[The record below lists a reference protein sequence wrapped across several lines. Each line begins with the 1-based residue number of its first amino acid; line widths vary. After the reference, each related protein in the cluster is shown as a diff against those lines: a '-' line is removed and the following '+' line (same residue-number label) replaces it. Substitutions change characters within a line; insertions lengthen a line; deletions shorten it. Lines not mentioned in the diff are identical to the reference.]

1 MRKLKRKE
9 KVNRVISIKN
19 ISFTKI
25 RVKTLLIVSFLV
37 LSVLPLSIIGY
48 YTYQESKTAIE
59 EKVGFYSEKIV
70 SEILDKIEK
79 ELLALD
85 NSSVAIVGNRDFHR
99 ILTIEEFATPLEEM
113 QANSTI
119 LGIMKNAIL
128 LNSDINAIAVIR
140 EGMKSYYENIT
151 VAGIERLL
159 GKDFF
164 DSSLYREVVDAGGRA
179 VWVTNYNG
187 NNDNIYLMRNLY
199 NVYNRKNLGVFIYII
214 NADMLHNIINRTDF
228 GQGAV
233 VELVNEKGIVIS
245 ATDREMI
252 GKEHENK
259 INLEES
265 SGYITSGN
273 ELIVFSTLEN
283 GWRLVSTIPLSS
295 LLGEIYE
302 VGRSTIILGVICAL
316 VAVIM
321 GVVISLGISNP
332 LQKIMA
338 LMSKVEDGDLTVRS
352 DLKGKNELALLA
364 GSFNKMIYNIRELIN
379 STSKVGEI
387 VLKNTDVMT
396 EVSKQAHST
405 AQQIAESIET
415 IAIGAQ
421 EQADD
426 AQSSSEIMELLA
438 RRIMGVNDNIQD
450 VMEVAQEIRETSNN
464 AGDTVNTLHT
474 RSSSALEKFKK
485 VQEDI
490 RELSEKALEIGK
502 IIDLIEGISEQTSL
516 LSLNASIEAA
526 RAGAAGKGFG
536 VVADEIKRLAEQTSD
551 ATRTIASIVREI
563 VQETQETV
571 EEVEGA
577 SVIFDE
583 QNLSVEETEK
593 AFKGII
599 GSLEKIIGAINQ
611 VSYAMTEID
620 EYKNRAV
627 DEIINISSIAQEAAA
642 STEEVSAASEEQV
655 SSADELARLAV
666 ELNEAVYQLE
676 VNLNKFKI

>member
-233 VELVNEKGIVIS
+233 VE
-245 ATDREMI
+245 
-252 GKEHENK
+252 
-259 INLEES
+259 
-265 SGYITSGN
+265 
-273 ELIVFSTLEN
+273 
-283 GWRLVSTIPLSS
+283 
-295 LLGEIYE
+295 
-302 VGRSTIILGVICAL
+302 
-316 VAVIM
+316 
-321 GVVISLGISNP
+321 
-332 LQKIMA
+332 
-338 LMSKVEDGDLTVRS
+338 
-352 DLKGKNELALLA
+352 
-364 GSFNKMIYNIRELIN
+364 
-379 STSKVGEI
+379 
-387 VLKNTDVMT
+387 
-396 EVSKQAHST
+396 
-405 AQQIAESIET
+405 
-415 IAIGAQ
+415 
-421 EQADD
+421 
-426 AQSSSEIMELLA
+426 
-438 RRIMGVNDNIQD
+438 
-450 VMEVAQEIRETSNN
+450 
-464 AGDTVNTLHT
+464 
-474 RSSSALEKFKK
+474 
-485 VQEDI
+485 
-490 RELSEKALEIGK
+490 
-502 IIDLIEGISEQTSL
+502 
-516 LSLNASIEAA
+516 
-526 RAGAAGKGFG
+526 
-536 VVADEIKRLAEQTSD
+536 
-551 ATRTIASIVREI
+551 
-563 VQETQETV
+563 
-571 EEVEGA
+571 
-577 SVIFDE
+577 
-583 QNLSVEETEK
+583 
-593 AFKGII
+593 
-599 GSLEKIIGAINQ
+599 
-611 VSYAMTEID
+611 
-620 EYKNRAV
+620 
-627 DEIINISSIAQEAAA
+627 
-642 STEEVSAASEEQV
+642 
-655 SSADELARLAV
+655 
-666 ELNEAVYQLE
+666 
-676 VNLNKFKI
+676 